1 MRNRYNQY
9 YRQQK
14 SNANPVNNPEDEIKQ
29 DSNEPQQNPENTVV
43 DNEQQSNGVI
53 NSEDTQL
60 DNENQ
65 QNPDDNAGSNPEP
78 PAKPIE
84 GYVTDCLKLNIRKE
98 PSLNADILCEV
109 PVNAKLAI
117 APDTSSEEWLSV
129 VTDTGVNGFC
139 MAKYVNIK

>member
-1 MRNRYNQY
+1 MGKNYNQY

-43 DNEQQSNGVI
+43 DNEQQSNGDV

-60 DNENQ
+60 DNDNQ
-65 QNPDDNAGSNPEP
+65 QNPEP
-78 PAKPIE
+78 PAEPIE

-129 VTDTGVNGFC
+129 VTETGVNGFC